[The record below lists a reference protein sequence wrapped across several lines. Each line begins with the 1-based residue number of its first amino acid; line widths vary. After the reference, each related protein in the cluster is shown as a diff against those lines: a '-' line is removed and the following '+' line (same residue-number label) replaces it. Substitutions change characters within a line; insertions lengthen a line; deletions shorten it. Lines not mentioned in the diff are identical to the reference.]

1 MFQLILLEVDM
12 LYIVRFKI
20 QNSVTSIIIVG
31 FKKKSI
37 VKEFLT

>member
-1 MFQLILLEVDM
+1 MFHLILLEVDM

-31 FKKKSI
+31 FKKSP
-37 VKEFLT
+37 